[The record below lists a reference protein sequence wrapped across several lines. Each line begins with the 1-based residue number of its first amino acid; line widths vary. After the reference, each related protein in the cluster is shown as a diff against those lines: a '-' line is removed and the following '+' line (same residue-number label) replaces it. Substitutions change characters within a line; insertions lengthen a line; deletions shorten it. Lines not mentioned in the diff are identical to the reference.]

1 MKASPALTV
10 LVSALALLALAPPE
24 SWADPRRDALL
35 AELLTQAKKEE
46 PGLARFSAERGAT
59 FYRATHKGGKPGT
72 ASCTACHG
80 GSPQEKGKT
89 RAGKDI
95 DPMAVSKTPTRYTDR
110 EDVEKWFTRNCNDVL
125 GRACTAREKGDFI
138 TYMLGQ

>member
-1 MKASPALTV
+1 MKASNALIV
-10 LVSALALLALAPPE
+10 VVSALSLLA
-24 SWADPRRDALL
+24 SSKSYADPRRDAIL
-35 AELLTQAKKEE
+35 AELLAQAKKDE
-46 PGLARFSAERGAT
+46 PGVARFSVERGAA

-95 DPMAVSKTPTRYTDR
+95 DPMAVSKNPGRYTNR

-125 GRACTAREKGDFI
+125 GRPCTAKEKGDFI

>member
-1 MKASPALTV
+1 MTPLSALIV
-10 LVSALALLALAPPE
+10 VVSALAMLAPSE
-24 SWADPRRDALL
+24 SSADPRRDTIL
-35 AELLTQAKKEE
+35 AELLAQAKKDE
-46 PGLARFSAERGAT
+46 PGLARFSAERGAV
-59 FYRATHKGGKPGT
+59 FYRATQKGGKPGT

-95 DPMAVSKTPTRYTDR
+95 DPMAVSKTPARYTNR

-125 GRACTAREKGDFI
+125 GRACTAKEKGDFI